1 MGGLFDSQMN
11 RWSSTFFALFDLRS
25 VQKSVHFSFCLCF
38 RVWRQWW
45 MSKRC
50 LQKLIFYFYDYDEW
64 YTVFLYNKWTLAFFK
79 FITYTKCRRH
89 VGPVGPDPTLLA
101 SLMIFEMILGILA
114 CSDGPYG
121 PNFNNF
127 FVISWLRQ
135 CLSNMIKFISW
146 IQYKHW
152 EQTVFAFHCHWQK
165 LPVAENIPLRYNML
179 HCCTNIALFSV
190 RSSHQNN
197 TRRGKPFYMIESMRN
212 NFRIELGFKCEE
224 GRDEFCLLWN
234 WVNVKSW
241 VNEYWIYEWFH
252 NIWTQHFICF
262 FHFYIFAF
270 LRYFL
275 QYL

>member
-1 MGGLFDSQMN
+1 MLGQWGQTPLSWH
-11 RWSSTFFALFDLRS
+11 RWWFLKWFWVFSHAVMVLMAL
-25 VQKSVHFSFCLCF
+25 
-38 RVWRQWW
+38 
-45 MSKRC
+45 
-50 LQKLIFYFYDYDEW
+50 
-64 YTVFLYNKWTLAFFK
+64 TLT
-79 FITYTKCRRH
+79 I
-89 VGPVGPDPTLLA
+89 
-101 SLMIFEMILGILA
+101 
-114 CSDGPYG
+114 
-121 PNFNNF
+121 F

-179 HCCTNIALFSV
+179 HCCTNITLFSV

-262 FHFYIFAF
+262 LHFYIFAF